1 MVVLVGESL
10 GWYQVQWKHR
20 IPTPSGWWA
29 PNIESLPI
37 YGSAQ
42 SLSPRPRRGSAPG
55 LCGGPPVASN
65 AVDVVVEAGELLT
78 AIRDM
83 LRDGATIEEVRK
95 TVEEAKDVIAAVK
108 RLAP

>member
-1 MVVLVGESL
+1 M
-10 GWYQVQWKHR
+10 
-20 IPTPSGWWA
+20 
-29 PNIESLPI
+29 IESLPI
-37 YGSAQ
+37 YEIGAVAVTAAATW
-42 SLSPRPRRGSAPG
+42 LGARAWYRRAA
-55 LCGGPPVASN
+55 PVASN

-83 LRDGATIEEVRK
+83 LRNGATAEEVRK